1 MQDELA
7 DTTKA
12 LADKQP
18 AILAAL
24 RIKAS
29 ELDAITADAQ
39 LPSDRLNLANLSA
52 LYRYA
57 ALAKALRMPV
67 QDLIT
72 VKKLAGN
79 ALNPFTTGNPEPT
92 LEFIRLVQTIKSS
105 GFLAPQLDYLF
116 RHQVVLPSKFP
127 PQQPS
132 VEALLKTLRDGLIA
146 IAKDNELPLVRD
158 SELTRNKLSIL
169 FSNEIVDEIIQL
181 IEGTF
186 VYNESLDILTPKINF
201 PESLQRKVRHERNF
215 LSFTGAMTNDEKNL
229 LLTLSSVDAY
239 QTAIEWLYQQ
249 PRDLLSRN
257 ITALETLPMGITDFP
272 DAVKNKIRY
281 ERKVLSFIG
290 VMTDEERD
298 SLLALSPVGSYQAAI
313 QRLYQQSHSSLNQ
326 YSMAKESRILANF
339 FSNLDVAK
347 AELMNKS
354 SLDIKGRPILLNREG
369 NQIVDIDNPEQVA
382 TAVTTAIAAK
392 FGYLLTNFLP
402 YLQDILSLNLIQ
414 QTLSQSLNLD
424 DAILELLLTNPKIL
438 QSNLEATEKVLID
451 FLVLGNLTIDQAL
464 PSDTT
469 ETYERLYKIAM
480 LVNTFNLTEAEVEY
494 WFSSDFVGF
503 QLNMLSIAAI
513 EQPTLFEEWKQLST
527 YISLRNS
534 LPQGVSSLIDVFK
547 ADDVVKPDRLANLT
561 GWRKIDVEQ
570 ARAAFG
576 FQNADL
582 KNVFDLVKIQQV
594 VALSQQIGV
603 SVEKLKS
610 WTEQPLDPIEAVA
623 QAKAIKNAAKAKY
636 TEEAWLEVSKP
647 LSDKLR
653 EQQKSALIS
662 YVLSMPDIRR
672 ANVTDSNR
680 LFEYFLI
687 DVEMCACMNSSR
699 IKQAISSVQ
708 LFVQR
713 CLLNLEPR
721 VKPSGIDS
729 DRWQWTKNYRVWEA
743 NRKVFLYPENWIEPE
758 LRDDK
763 SPFFKELESELL
775 QTDVTNEAA
784 EKALLNYLYKLD
796 QVARLEV
803 CGMYLQEETDGKHKS
818 ILHVFARTMGGAV
831 RSYYYRRLLDN
842 REWTPWEK
850 VELDINGV
858 QGSDQT
864 QQDGIHLLPV
874 VWNRRLYLFWL
885 VFTQKA
891 ETLPEQSSPVNP
903 NNGIAIKFPK
913 KYWEIQLA
921 WSKYEQGKW
930 MSKRISQ
937 QPVGNTKS
945 IIDKTSSFSTY
956 PSKYRLKAL
965 LKNQEGLE
973 IHLLWNDPVERG
985 NNDPSLSRTPEK
997 SISSLI
1003 LFKENQDI
1011 ALIPSPEKTE
1021 FDLNQKE
1028 PFHFMGYKKETVL
1041 TLDIPKSS
1049 VFLNKEISVE
1059 NVPVLETIP
1068 SARILPLNQYYR
1080 SPSTSPYFYQDGQH
1094 VYFVRS
1100 REGYETIVKQVAN
1113 PQKTS
1118 PFPRKELAPSFQGR
1132 LPVPKVDGR
1141 LKKSVANPWVLAE
1154 QQLVVQN
1161 SQPLQRDRVQLSARN

>member
-469 ETYERLYKIAM
+469 
-480 LVNTFNLTEAEVEY
+480 
-494 WFSSDFVGF
+494 
-503 QLNMLSIAAI
+503 
-513 EQPTLFEEWKQLST
+513 
-527 YISLRNS
+527 
-534 LPQGVSSLIDVFK
+534 
-547 ADDVVKPDRLANLT
+547 
-561 GWRKIDVEQ
+561 
-570 ARAAFG
+570 
-576 FQNADL
+576 
-582 KNVFDLVKIQQV
+582 
-594 VALSQQIGV
+594 
-603 SVEKLKS
+603 
-610 WTEQPLDPIEAVA
+610 
-623 QAKAIKNAAKAKY
+623 
-636 TEEAWLEVSKP
+636 
-647 LSDKLR
+647 
-653 EQQKSALIS
+653 
-662 YVLSMPDIRR
+662 
-672 ANVTDSNR
+672 
-680 LFEYFLI
+680 
-687 DVEMCACMNSSR
+687 
-699 IKQAISSVQ
+699 
-708 LFVQR
+708 
-713 CLLNLEPR
+713 
-721 VKPSGIDS
+721 
-729 DRWQWTKNYRVWEA
+729 
-743 NRKVFLYPENWIEPE
+743 
-758 LRDDK
+758 
-763 SPFFKELESELL
+763 
-775 QTDVTNEAA
+775 
-784 EKALLNYLYKLD
+784 
-796 QVARLEV
+796 
-803 CGMYLQEETDGKHKS
+803 
-818 ILHVFARTMGGAV
+818 
-831 RSYYYRRLLDN
+831 
-842 REWTPWEK
+842 
-850 VELDINGV
+850 
-858 QGSDQT
+858 
-864 QQDGIHLLPV
+864 
-874 VWNRRLYLFWL
+874 
-885 VFTQKA
+885 
-891 ETLPEQSSPVNP
+891 
-903 NNGIAIKFPK
+903 
-913 KYWEIQLA
+913 
-921 WSKYEQGKW
+921 
-930 MSKRISQ
+930 
-937 QPVGNTKS
+937 
-945 IIDKTSSFSTY
+945 
-956 PSKYRLKAL
+956 
-965 LKNQEGLE
+965 
-973 IHLLWNDPVERG
+973 
-985 NNDPSLSRTPEK
+985 
-997 SISSLI
+997 
-1003 LFKENQDI
+1003 
-1011 ALIPSPEKTE
+1011 
-1021 FDLNQKE
+1021 
-1028 PFHFMGYKKETVL
+1028 
-1041 TLDIPKSS
+1041 
-1049 VFLNKEISVE
+1049 
-1059 NVPVLETIP
+1059 
-1068 SARILPLNQYYR
+1068 
-1080 SPSTSPYFYQDGQH
+1080 
-1094 VYFVRS
+1094 
-1100 REGYETIVKQVAN
+1100 
-1113 PQKTS
+1113 
-1118 PFPRKELAPSFQGR
+1118 
-1132 LPVPKVDGR
+1132 
-1141 LKKSVANPWVLAE
+1141 
-1154 QQLVVQN
+1154 
-1161 SQPLQRDRVQLSARN
+1161 